1 MRVAAGRG
9 DHPTMAAYGAINMPP
24 SDRALSRK
32 AAVVGIGETDYGA
45 DYQAERKRP
54 EGWEPPTEERLLTTA
69 FERALADSGLRR
81 EDIDGL
87 TTSFTYG
94 GPPAADVAQML
105 GLKVRYAEA
114 NGNIMAGPLPVA
126 CAAIAAGKADTIALV
141 FAVASRS
148 AGRLFGGMTHSTGG
162 IADPETE
169 NLTPSSYYYHHP
181 WGWSSQAA
189 HWALIFAH
197 YQWKYGVGEE
207 DLFHVA
213 RQVREHATAQDNAV
227 MRKPLTLD
235 DYMGSRYIVRP
246 LHLFDICIVNDG
258 AVCLIVRRADRSRD
272 LAQVPVDVAG
282 WSHARIGRD
291 KLHGMVRE
299 QLRPQLRQAGAEA
312 LAMAGVSLDEVRH
325 FEGYDAATFHL
336 INQVEGIG
344 FTEPGTGL
352 AFCRDGQMTVG
363 GRIATNTSGGNLSQ
377 AYMQGWSQVAEAVR
391 QLRHTAG
398 RYQVPDIAVSMTN
411 LAQTDQTHPIVFA
424 RGDR

>member
-1 MRVAAGRG
+1 
-9 DHPTMAAYGAINMPP
+9 MADYGAITMPP

-32 AAVVGIGETDYGA
+32 TAIVGIGETDYGA
-45 DYQAERKRP
+45 DYQAERTRP
-54 EGWEPPTEERLLTTA
+54 EGWVPPTEETLLTTA
-69 FERALADSGLRR
+69 FERALADSGLKR
-81 EDIDGL
+81 EDIDGI

-94 GPPAADVAQML
+94 GPPADEVAKML
-105 GLKVRYAEA
+105 GVKARFAQA

-126 CAAIAAGKADTIALV
+126 CAAIAEGKADTIAML

-162 IADPETE
+162 TPDPDEE
-169 NLTPSSYYYHHP
+169 NRTPSSYYYYHP

-189 HWALIFAH
+189 HWALIFGH

-213 RQVREHATAQDNAV
+213 RQVREHAMAQPNAV
-227 MRKPLTLD
+227 MRKELTLEA
-235 DYMGSRYIVRP
+235 YMGSRYITRP

-258 AVCLIVRRADRSRD
+258 AVCLIVRRADLARD
-272 LAQVPVDVAG
+272 LAHTPVDVAG
-282 WSHARIGRD
+282 WGHA
-291 KLHGMVRE
+291 KVKKNKMHVMVRE
-299 QLRPQLRQAGAEA
+299 QLRPQLQEASAQA
-312 LAMAGVSLDEVRH
+312 LAMAGVSLAEVQH
-325 FEGYDAATFHL
+325 FEGYDASSFHL

-363 GRIATNTSGGNLSQ
+363 GRIPTNTSGGNLSQ

-391 QLRHTAG
+391 QLRGEAG
-398 RYQVPDIAVSMTN
+398 QYQVPGAQVSMTN
-411 LAQTDQTHPIVFA
+411 LAQTDQTHPIVFV

>member
-1 MRVAAGRG
+1 MAG
-9 DHPTMAAYGAINMPP
+9 YGAITMPP

-32 AAVVGIGETDYGA
+32 VSIVGIGETNYGA

-54 EGWEPPTEERLLTTA
+54 EGWEPPTEESLLTKA

-81 EDIDGL
+81 EDIDGV

-94 GPPAADVAQML
+94 GPPADEVARML
-105 GLKVRYAEA
+105 GVNARFAQA

-126 CAAIAAGKADTIALV
+126 CAAIAAGKADTIAMV

-162 IADPETE
+162 TPDPDAEGGA
-169 NLTPSSYYYHHP
+169 PASYYYYHP

-197 YQWKYGVGEE
+197 YQWRYGVGEE

-213 RQVREHATAQDNAV
+213 RQVREHARAQANAV
-227 MRKPLTLD
+227 MTKELTLE
-235 DYMGSRYIVRP
+235 DYMASRYIVRP

-258 AVCLIVRRADRSRD
+258 AVCLIVRRADMARD
-272 LAQVPVDVAG
+272 LAHVPVDVAG
-282 WSHARIGRD
+282 WGYSKVRQD
-291 KLHGMVRE
+291 KMHVMVRE
-299 QLRPQLRQAGAEA
+299 QLRPQLQQASREA
-312 LAMAGVSLDEVRH
+312 LAMAGVDLAAVQH
-325 FEGYDAATFHL
+325 FEGYDASSFHL

-344 FTEPGTGL
+344 FTAPGTGL
-352 AFCRDGQMTVG
+352 GFCRDGQMTVG
-363 GRIATNTSGGNLSQ
+363 GRIPTNTSGGNLSQ

-391 QLRHTAG
+391 QLRHEAG
-398 RYQVPDIAVSMTN
+398 RYQVPDIGVSMTN
-411 LAQTDQTHPIVFA
+411 LAQTDQTHPIVYV

>member
-1 MRVAAGRG
+1 
-9 DHPTMAAYGAINMPP
+9 MASYGAITMPP
-24 SDRALSRK
+24 SDPALSRR
-32 AAVVGIGETDYGA
+32 ASIVGIGETDYGA
-45 DYQAERKRP
+45 DYRAERQRP
-54 EGWEPPTEERLLTTA
+54 EGWTPPTEESLITTA

-81 EDIDGL
+81 EDIDGVA
-87 TTSFTYG
+87 TSFTYG
-94 GPPAADVAQML
+94 GPPAEEVARML
-105 GLKVRYAEA
+105 GVAPRFAQA

-126 CAAIAAGKADTIALV
+126 CAAIAEGKADTIALV

-162 IADPETE
+162 TPDPDDEGGA
-169 NLTPSSYYYHHP
+169 PSSYYYHHP

-213 RQVREHATAQDNAV
+213 RQVREHAMAQDNAV
-227 MRKPLTLD
+227 MRQALTLD
-235 DYMGSRYIVRP
+235 AYMASRYIVRP

-258 AVCLIVRRADRSRD
+258 AVCLIVRRADMARD

-282 WSHARIGRD
+282 WSWAKIRQD
-291 KLHGMVRE
+291 KLHTMVRE
-299 QLRPQLRQAGAEA
+299 QLRPQLQQAGAEA
-312 LAMAGVSLDEVRH
+312 LTMAGVGLDDVRH
-325 FEGYDAATFHL
+325 FEGYDPSSFHL
-336 INQVEGIG
+336 INQVEGLG

-363 GRIATNTSGGNLSQ
+363 GRIPTNTSGGNLSQ

-391 QLRHTAG
+391 QLRGTAG
-398 RYQVPDIAVSMTN
+398 TYQVPGIEVSMTN
-411 LAQTDQTHPIVFA
+411 LAQTDQTHPIVFT